1 MTETLKDDE
10 AAYAYVR
17 MKLGND
23 EYSERVKFAFVV
35 WAGKY
40 PFSHYHSCMCIILM
54 CDIGPNT
61 KVMRKAKM
69 SFQSGQVK
77 QVIRTYAVEVQTG
90 DRRDLDVEAVTL
102 KLRKAM
108 GANCK
113 FCVLI

>member
-1 MTETLKDDE
+1 
-10 AAYAYVR
+10 
-17 MKLGND
+17 
-23 EYSERVKFAFVV
+23 
-35 WAGKY
+35 
-40 PFSHYHSCMCIILM
+40 
-54 CDIGPNT
+54 
-61 KVMRKAKM
+61 MRKAKM

-113 FCVLI
+113 CSNFEGVCEVWRVLMWMVDDRQGSSY

>member
-1 MTETLKDDE
+1 
-10 AAYAYVR
+10 
-17 MKLGND
+17 
-23 EYSERVKFAFVV
+23 
-35 WAGKY
+35 
-40 PFSHYHSCMCIILM
+40 
-54 CDIGPNT
+54 
-61 KVMRKAKM
+61 M

-113 FCVLI
+113 SFLTTLGDDEMKTERFVCKC